1 MKKSGRK
8 FSLMELSLVGIL
20 LAMFVIFSI
29 LNGPSFF
36 GAYNLLNILKSAGA
50 MAIMVLGLTWV
61 LGAGEFDCSFP
72 EVASCASMIFAYM
85 LNKRYDPTLC
95 LVVSLLSGVGFGLL
109 NSLLV
114 VKFGFY
120 SLIATIATSTIAG
133 ACANIVYKGSVLS
146 IKGINSK
153 WMYKFFAQKVGA
165 WNLPMVF
172 VVAFILF
179 AVALLIQEK
188 TRFGQYIYALSE
200 NPQAVKEGGIKDGR
214 VKTILFVFSSFMAA
228 FGGIVYVLT
237 VYKSG
242 QPNMGASFF
251 LNGFTCVFLGSMVL
265 KLGKTHVVGTLIG
278 TIVLATLTSGLT
290 MQGAGFAVG
299 QVTKGLLLILGVS
312 VVTIYR
318 RKIVPRG
325 RKMKYE

>member
-1 MKKSGRK
+1 
-8 FSLMELSLVGIL
+8 
-20 LAMFVIFSI
+20 
-29 LNGPSFF
+29 
-36 GAYNLLNILKSAGA
+36 
-50 MAIMVLGLTWV
+50 
-61 LGAGEFDCSFP
+61 
-72 EVASCASMIFAYM
+72 VASCASMIFAYM

-114 VKFGFY
+114 VKFNFY

-153 WMYKFFAQKVGA
+153 WMYKFFAQKVGPMD
-165 WNLPMVF
+165 LPMVF
-172 VVAFILF
+172 VVAFVLF
-179 AVALLIQEK
+179 AVALLVQEK

-242 QPNMGASFF
+242 QPNMGTSFF

-265 KLGKTHVVGTLIG
+265 KLGKTHVIGTLIG

-299 QVTKGLLLILGVS
+299 QVIKGLLLILGVS